1 MAYFARLGT
10 GNIVEKIHIVHNN
23 IMLDENGNESEQKGI
38 DFLRQMWKN
47 NANYVQTSYNTHEG
61 VHTLGGTPFRKNY
74 AGVGYKYDATRDA
87 FIPPKRHDAQ
97 AWLLDENT
105 CRWKP
110 PIPIEGSY
118 TIIPLN
124 HKWSDQRWN
133 DGGEDKLGWLKFNTD
148 TQIWEDV
155 V

>member
-10 GNIVEKIHIVHNN
+10 GNIVERIHIVHNN
-23 IMLDENGNESEQKGI
+23 IMLDENEKENEQKGI
-38 DFLRQMWKN
+38 DFLQNMWKT
-47 NANYVQTSYNTHEG
+47 NAIFVQTSYNTFAGIHS
-61 VHTLGGTPFRKNY
+61 LGGTSLRKNY
-74 AGVGYKYDATRDA
+74 AGRGYKYDAARDA
-87 FIPPKRHDAQ
+87 FIPPKKYQ

-110 PIPIEGSY
+110 PIPLLGSY

-124 HKWSDQRWN
+124 YKWSDQRWN
-133 DGGEDKLGWLKFNTD
+133 DGEEDKLGWLKFNTD
-148 TQIWEDV
+148 TQTWEDV